1 MNKIVINNLIFD
13 NEGLGNGK
21 ILDGSFYVENSLA
34 EDELSIDTLNFTVRY
49 PLGDVV
55 DTSLTKLT
63 YGFPCLY
70 YQDDALFG
78 RFYLVKVERTARFEY
93 KFNFQSAMGL
103 LDDSTHYGGIYQGEL
118 ASNIIKDII
127 SDKIPFTYKPIFD
140 KIKLYGWLP
149 IGTRRE
155 NLKQV
160 LFACGG
166 TVKKNENGDV
176 YIATLDTTTPI
187 DIPDSRVM
195 ENGRVE
201 YEALASKVELVEH
214 GFIKSDTQEREK
226 VFEGEISG
234 QAFKTP
240 KGFNVSNSALI
251 QFDGPYHT
259 LEIQGTQLVNDE
271 VGPNYCIVK
280 ATPNATITGIPYLH
294 TEAMI
299 YKNKANYQGEEK
311 VATVK
316 DATLVSLAN
325 SGSTAERVLAYYGN
339 SNTLSTSIIL
349 DGEKPTNTITLSDP
363 FGDKVTGFIKNMDG
377 DFGNHVSKADVDV
390 ILNYNPPVV
399 VGSRTL
405 TSIAVTKLPTQT
417 SYATGDYFDT
427 AGMEVTAYYDDG
439 TTNILNNFTY
449 SPTEQLKE
457 SDTKIVIS
465 YTELG
470 VTCKTEQSISVVT
483 LLRRIA
489 ITTPP
494 DNTAYY
500 EEDYFDTTGMVI
512 TAYYS
517 DGSSKIVPDGE
528 YTYYPNGELT
538 KQDETIT
545 ITYTDTGVTVQAYQ
559 DITVGDAPNL
569 VSISITQQPDKTSYK
584 LGQFFD
590 TTGMVVTAYFDNG
603 TSKPVNGY
611 TYSPAGAL
619 GMGDT
624 TITVTYIKNGI
635 QATDSLTIEIVY
647 LTSIA
652 ITTPPTYTEYY
663 EGNNFNKYGMVVTAY
678 YSNNTSAVLDE
689 NAYTVTPTSLVCADT
704 QVTIS
709 YTEQGITKTA
719 IQAITVTYYPYDYTN
734 SMVISDSG
742 TYHLSDLGATHRNIR
757 VIAISGGN
765 GGYGGMNGQSGGS
778 SNSSSISTGRTGSDS
793 SPAGNGGSGGVGGPE
808 VEGGMFYALDIVLD
822 NDQQDIVINVGQGGA
837 GGSAC
842 SYNSSGNV
850 NAGEAGGETTCQI
863 GNATITSGSGSS
875 NPNGYTDIFTE
886 NTYALKGEAGQ
897 DAGNGGSGGS
907 YGNTGS
913 SGGSYNG
920 NSGGSTARGSTTST
934 PYTSVEQKGPTI
946 SQSWSSQT
954 TEISG
959 GPTTKSISGATSY
972 TVNSSTGKITTS
984 GYRTIGYIGPH
995 PSIST
1000 WPNDNNKNMKQY
1012 NPGTVYTDVSND
1024 SVPSSKPNGTYYSK
1038 VTEHVCTTSNQT
1050 LNLHIYQNATHSGTK
1065 KRTLTVSRVYV
1076 YKEHDVTVSTG
1087 YGGGGGG
1094 GASFANPGGSASSKS
1109 GGSGGGAS
1117 TPSTPTSFGSSGNSG
1132 SGGGGG
1138 GGAGGTYASIS
1149 GDNAYC
1155 KKSASMSG
1163 GSGGSGGSGSA
1174 GANGAKGCVII
1185 YYS

>member
-149 IGTRRE
+149 IGTRRD

-166 TVKKNENGDV
+166 TVKRNDNGDV

-187 DIPDSRVM
+187 DIPDTRVM
-195 ENGRVE
+195 ENGRME
-201 YEALASKVELVEH
+201 YEAQASKVELVEH

-234 QAFKTP
+234 QTFKTP

-280 ATPNATITGIPYLH
+280 ATQNAIITGIPYIH

-390 ILNYNPPVV
+390 ILNYNPPIV

-405 TSIAVTKLPTQT
+405 TSIAVTKPPTQT
-417 SYATGDYFDT
+417 NYATGDYFDT

-500 EEDYFDTTGMVI
+500 EGDYFDTTGMVI

-545 ITYTDTGVTVQAYQ
+545 ITYTDTGITVQAYQ

-709 YTEQGITKTA
+709 YTEQGITATTT
-719 IQAITVTYYPYDYTN
+719 QAITVTYYPYDYTN
-734 SMVISDSG
+734 SVVISSSG
-742 TYHLSDLGATHRNIR
+742 TYTLSGIGATHKNIR
-757 VIAISGGN
+757 VVCLQGGTGGN
-765 GGYGGMNGQSGGS
+765 GGSAGEAGKNGNGCSASSGNSNYGS
-778 SNSSSISTGRTGSDS
+778 
-793 SPAGNGGSGGVGGPE
+793 AGNGGTGG
-808 VEGGMFYALDIVLD
+808 
-822 NDQQDIVINVGQGGA
+822 N
-837 GGSAC
+837 GGSAGGPGKVYSEDIYIPSLTQSITINC
-842 SYNSSGNV
+842 GSSGS
-850 NAGEAGGETTCQI
+850 AGSSNGGTGSAGGESTFSSGDI
-863 GNATITSGSGSS
+863 SISSASGSVPSS
-875 NPNGYTDIFTE
+875 GYKDLFTE
-886 NTYALKGEAGQ
+886 TIYALKGTDGKAG
-897 DAGNGGSGGS
+897 ANGGNGGSPTNSNIVNGSAGSDVTGYTGGSGGEGSYSTGGSAIKSWTEKNEGGS
-907 YGNTGS
+907 YAGDIAVGSTYSGYTSKSFDKSTGTWSLSGYTTVTVQKTKPGKTVYEIKGSGRSQYCQYMYSGS
-913 SGGSYNG
+913 SYV
-920 NSGGSTARGSTTST
+920 SGDTTVPKT
-934 PYTSVEQKGPTI
+934 VGKY
-946 SQSWSSQT
+946 
-954 TEISG
+954 
-959 GPTTKSISGATSY
+959 TKS
-972 TVNSSTGKITTS
+972 
-984 GYRTIGYIGPH
+984 
-995 PSIST
+995 
-1000 WPNDNNKNMKQY
+1000 PNYDIAY
-1012 NPGTVYTDVSND
+1012 GE
-1024 SVPSSKPNGTYYSK
+1024 G
-1038 VTEHVCTTSNQT
+1038 H
-1050 LNLHIYQNATHSGTK
+1050 
-1065 KRTLTVSRVYV
+1065 
-1076 YKEHDVTVSTG
+1076 
-1087 YGGGGGG
+1087 GGGGGSGASYNSNGNAGSGSTG
-1094 GASFANPGGSASSKS
+1094 GAGVDGTTPSNQTNF
-1109 GGSGGGAS
+1109 GSGGHG
-1117 TPSTPTSFGSSGNSG
+1117 GNGG

-1138 GGAGGTYASIS
+1138 GGSFIETANYATSTYRA
-1149 GDNAYC
+1149 N
-1155 KKSASMSG
+1155 G
-1163 GSGGSGGSGSA
+1163 GSGGSGGNGSA
-1174 GANGAKGCVII
+1174 GGLAGQGAVII